1 MDPGSILWRGL
12 FFLLFFAFSLS
23 ARLQSWHGLNPWQ
36 STLFSDHSFFS
47 FLHLF
52 PLLHFFFFFLL
63 VSSFFGPLIY
73 FSPFPLPSFLFAFS
87 YSFPIPFLPP
97 HSVSSSMLSF
107 LIPVVFFPFYL
118 VFFPLFP
125 PFILFSRFLPF
136 FFPPPISFLL
146 FFSFSPL
153 IHFVLFYLFHLFAKG
168 ADC

>member
-1 MDPGSILWRGL
+1 MERT
-12 FFLLFFAFSLS
+12 FFLLFFPFSLS

-36 STLFSDHSFFS
+36 STLFPITLFFLPFIYS
-47 FLHLF
+47 LF
-52 PLLHFFFFFLL
+52 CTSFFFFLL

-73 FSPFPLPSFLFAFS
+73 FSSFPLPSFLFAFS

-107 LIPVVFFPFYL
+107 LIPVVFFPFHL

-125 PFILFSRFLPF
+125 TFILFSWFLPF
-136 FFPPPISFLL
+136 FFSPPISFLL

-168 ADC
+168 AAVNVLK